1 MDKWIGVI
9 ALIIVS
15 VIGLL
20 RVNRKVKAQSEYRN
34 FAINYLNN
42 FREFSSGLMNESFD
56 AEKYQWLKLN
66 SSKMQIMM
74 GSYGV
79 ATYKPPG
86 ANFMYN
92 NYQVIVNGIT
102 EIKDMYVRMVDGF
115 GLSLEKKMLR
125 ESIGM
130 IDDIL
135 LTYIGYLENNSEELT
150 KELKNPFVWFREG
163 VRFIVT
169 FPIYLMHW
177 SGLIRYNTYS
187 SISNNIFVKFISFI
201 VGIIAFISSI
211 VTIVTGYTAFTEII
225 HNFIDGK

>member
-1 MDKWIGVI
+1 
-9 ALIIVS
+9 
-15 VIGLL
+15 
-20 RVNRKVKAQSEYRN
+20 
-34 FAINYLNN
+34 
-42 FREFSSGLMNESFD
+42 MNESFD
-56 AEKYQWLKLN
+56 DEKYQWLKLN

-135 LTYIGYLENNSEELT
+135 PQYFKFFFAFLAFSHD
-150 KELKNPFVWFREG
+150 
-163 VRFIVT
+163 FI
-169 FPIYLMHW
+169 FDIQSPL
-177 SGLIRYNTYS
+177 G
-187 SISNNIFVKFISFI
+187 
-201 VGIIAFISSI
+201 
-211 VTIVTGYTAFTEII
+211 
-225 HNFIDGK
+225 

>member
-1 MDKWIGVI
+1 
-9 ALIIVS
+9 
-15 VIGLL
+15 
-20 RVNRKVKAQSEYRN
+20 
-34 FAINYLNN
+34 
-42 FREFSSGLMNESFD
+42 
-56 AEKYQWLKLN
+56 
-66 SSKMQIMM
+66 
-74 GSYGV
+74 
-79 ATYKPPG
+79 
-86 ANFMYN
+86 
-92 NYQVIVNGIT
+92 
-102 EIKDMYVRMVDGF
+102 
-115 GLSLEKKMLR
+115 
-125 ESIGM
+125 M

-135 LTYIGYLENNSEELT
+135 LTYIGYLEKNSEELT